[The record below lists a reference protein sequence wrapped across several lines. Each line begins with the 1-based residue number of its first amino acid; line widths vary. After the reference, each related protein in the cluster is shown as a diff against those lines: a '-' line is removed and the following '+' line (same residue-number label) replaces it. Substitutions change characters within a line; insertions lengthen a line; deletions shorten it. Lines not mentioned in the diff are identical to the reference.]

1 MTSTTA
7 TTAARWRSIQ
17 VRYYA
22 EDKDDLVLDAVRPLF
37 RRFAGEIGRPYLT
50 RHWRRGPHLRLDFTA
65 TEEDWQGTVLP
76 GAQLGLAEYLL
87 GSPSTAVLDQRA
99 HFAAHQR
106 MARAQDE
113 QGPLFPW
120 HPDNSLQ
127 TEPHDDRSHVLGS
140 RQLADLLDDAYA
152 ASCEQLFTMLE
163 RVRGGHDSRRGIA
176 LDLMFAFA
184 RVSGQV
190 SGQARA
196 RAGAPPAGR
205 GFGSYRAHTER
216 FLTHCRNPSAV
227 RAALDVEYRAR
238 RPALER
244 RLTAV
249 LETLDGDGQVP
260 FVRWWAR
267 HTAEVEAAAEPLL
280 ESGRISLDRGGA
292 PPAEPP
298 QGQPPAGGPAAA
310 VDLLLLDPAHP
321 QEVLAG
327 VRHQSHRIAA
337 NVLCSHLDRLGIGP
351 RQRFVLCHLA
361 ASTAE
366 DLFGIPAPV
375 RGRACAAPH
384 PAPRPVRAR
393 SAPAGPLPAKELR

>member
-1 MTSTTA
+1 MTSSTA

-22 EDKDDLVLDAVRPLF
+22 EDKDDLILDAVRPLF

-50 RHWRRGPHLRLDFTA
+50 RHWRRGPHLRLNFTA

-87 GSPSTAVLDQRA
+87 GSPSTTVLDQRA
-99 HFAAHQR
+99 HFAAHRR
-106 MARAQDE
+106 MAQAQDE

-127 TEPHDDRSHVLGS
+127 HEPYEDRLHVLGS

-152 ASCEQLFTMLE
+152 ASCEQLFSALE

-184 RVSGQV
+184 RVS
-190 SGQARA
+190 
-196 RAGAPPAGR
+196 APAITDGS
-205 GFGSYRAHTER
+205 GSYRAHVER

-227 RAALDVEYRAR
+227 RAALEVEYRAR

-249 LETLDGDGQVP
+249 LDTLDGDGQVP
-260 FVRWWAR
+260 FVRWWTR
-267 HTAEVEAAAEPLL
+267 HTAEVRAAAEPLL
-280 ESGRISLDRGGA
+280 ESGLISLDRGGA
-292 PPAEPP
+292 PPVEPP
-298 QGQPPAGGPAAA
+298 EGLTEGPSSADGSGAA
-310 VDLLLLDPAHP
+310 VDLLLLDPACP

-327 VRHQSHRIAA
+327 VRHQSHRLAV

-361 ASTAE
+361 ANTVE
-366 DLFGIPAPV
+366 DLFGAPAPK
-375 RGRACAAPH
+375 RAPACAGPHPVPARSAPH
-384 PAPRPVRAR
+384 PAPTG
-393 SAPAGPLPAKELR
+393 SAPAGPSPAKELR